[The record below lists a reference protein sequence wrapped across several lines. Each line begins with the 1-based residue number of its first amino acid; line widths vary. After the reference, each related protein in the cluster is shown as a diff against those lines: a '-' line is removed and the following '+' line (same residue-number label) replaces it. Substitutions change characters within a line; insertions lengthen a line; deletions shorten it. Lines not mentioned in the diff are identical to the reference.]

1 MSTKRVKSVVKFLS
15 IVFTF
20 ALILGALP
28 FVLYLKVLP
37 WAISNPRVIKYV
49 EDVSSKT
56 LGADV
61 KISNPSLKTSISPN
75 INFKVDE
82 IKLTGKNKKLLADID
97 KLNADIS
104 LKEIPKKNI
113 ILNKVALNNVFIDVN
128 PILDLPVFKQKS
140 SGQGEWNVDFYSSVF
155 FLDNADILYK
165 LDKNTFINVN
175 GKKLKIEDDVAK
187 KHLRYIISAQIIKGK
202 NKLNVSSSDY
212 NRVYIKDKDRIVFEN
227 SLVDINKSHFN
238 FNGYL
243 DKKNN
248 YNLTFRSKNFSIPY
262 VIDLLNSQIVEN
274 NLGEQLAYFKDID
287 GNFDFDFNITNKSM
301 NGNIKLNK
309 LVFKL
314 IPFNN
319 LPILLTQGNVKL
331 DSHKIVLNDFKGY
344 YNGKTSNK
352 MDFAGTVKDYL
363 KSVDTNLVGNAVVTN
378 DFSTNY
384 LSKMIG
390 YPLQITGK
398 ADTRVQ
404 LKSKYNKIDLLWLY
418 KFDKGNGFVADG
430 DESFMNNLA
439 TRVLVAKMHFENMLL
454 NIKSIDYYAED
465 PDRNHNVKKKRIP
478 LVSFSSNIDF
488 SNGQIFV
495 KDFGLNLPQPMP
507 SGFINMLIKEKL
519 FKHGTFTGHIK
530 VINTGKYPY
539 LIGNMKMDKV
549 AIPSQRLFIRSGE
562 LKTDDNHLH
571 ISSNGRYRRSDYD
584 MSGVIINEIKF
595 PIVVKN
601 ITLALDTVDVEKYL
615 QVFNNQTP
623 SDEASTDVKTAV
635 AKSIEN
641 NTGDTDSDDNT
652 QTFDLANLIV
662 EECVLKVK
670 QGFYKNIHF
679 SDAVANLSLDKHSVL
694 KINAD
699 KFNFAEGQTTAKINC
714 DLKNHKYN
722 IWLALIKVNSD
733 LIATTLLNLPKEING
748 KASGLLDLN
757 TDDSLKLNG
766 RIQFRVYNGV
776 IAKIGLVQYA
786 LNVASLFR
794 NPLTMISLSSL
805 SELVSVPEGK
815 FDQIDGDIYLK
826 NNIAERMMIKSK
838 APQLSSFIIGRYDI
852 EKQDA
857 ALRIYTKFSNS
868 KKGMYG
874 FLRNISLNAL
884 ANRIPLSTR
893 NDSNYYSAEISQLP
907 PIDAEDK
914 DCQIFLTKV
923 DGDIVQNN
931 FLSSLKKIK

>member
-1 MSTKRVKSVVKFLS
+1 MRVKSVVTFLS
-15 IVFTF
+15 VTFVF

-37 WAISNPRVIKYV
+37 WAVSNPKVISYV
-49 EDVSSKT
+49 EDVASKT

-61 KISNPSLKTSISPN
+61 EIEKPKLATSLSPE
-75 INFKVDE
+75 INFQVKE
-82 IKLTGKNKKLLADID
+82 IKLTSKDKKLLADID
-97 KLNADIS
+97 ELNTDIS
-104 LKEIPKKNI
+104 LSQIRKKNI
-113 ILNKVALNNVFIDVN
+113 IIDKITLNNLFVDVNKV
-128 PILDLPVFKQKS
+128 LDLPVFKQKS
-140 SGQGEWNVDFYSSVF
+140 TGQSDWKIDWYSSV
-155 FLDNADILYK
+155 LAVENADVLYN
-165 LDKNTFINVN
+165 LDKNTFIKFN
-175 GKKLKIEDDVAK
+175 GKKLKIEDDTIK
-187 KHLRYIISAQIIKGK
+187 KHLRYIASVDITKSK
-202 NKLNVSSSDY
+202 NKLHVTSSDF

-227 SLVDINKSHFN
+227 SLVNINKSNFN
-238 FNGYL
+238 FSGYL

-248 YNLTFRSKNFSIPY
+248 YNLNFSSKNFSIPY
-262 VIDLLNSQIVEN
+262 LIDLLNSQIIEN

-287 GNFDFDFNITNKSM
+287 GNFDFKFNITNKTL
-301 NGNIKLNK
+301 NGDVKLNR
-309 LVFKL
+309 LSFKL
-314 IPFNN
+314 IPFSN

-331 DSHKIVLNDFKGY
+331 DSKKVVLKDFKGY
-344 YNGKTSNK
+344 YNNKKSNT
-352 MDFAGTVKDYL
+352 MDFSGEVKDYL

-378 DFSTNY
+378 DFSKNY

-390 YPLQITGK
+390 YPLEITGK
-398 ADTRVQ
+398 ADTRVV

-418 KFDKGNGFVADG
+418 KFEKGNGFVADG

-439 TRVLVAKMHFENMLL
+439 TRVMVAKMHFENMLL
-454 NIKSIDYYAED
+454 NIKSIDYYAEN
-465 PDRNHNVKKKRIP
+465 PDNHIKGERIP
-478 LVSFSSNIDF
+478 IVSFSSNIDF
-488 SNGQIFV
+488 SNGKTFV
-495 KDFGLNLPQPMP
+495 KDFGLNLPKPMP
-507 SGFINMLIKEKL
+507 SGFVNMLIKEKL
-519 FKHGTFTGHIK
+519 FKNGTFTGHIK

-549 AIPSQRLFIRSGE
+549 AVPSQRLFIKSAE
-562 LKTDDNHLH
+562 LKTDDDHLH
-571 ISSNGRYRRSDYD
+571 IKSDGRYRRSSYD
-584 MSGVIINEIKF
+584 MSGIIVNEIKF

-601 ITLALDTVDVEKYL
+601 ITLSLDKIDVEKYL
-615 QVFNNQTP
+615 QAFNNQNP
-623 SDEASTDVKTAV
+623 SDEASTDVKATV
-635 AKSIEN
+635 EKSLEN
-641 NTGDTDSDDNT
+641 NTGDTDSDDDV

-662 EECVLKVK
+662 EECILKVK
-670 QGFYKNIHF
+670 EGFYKNIHF
-679 SDAVANLSLDKHSVL
+679 ADAVAKLTLDKHSML
-694 KINAD
+694 KITAD
-699 KFNFAEGQTTAKINC
+699 KFDFAEGQTTAKIDC

-722 IWLALIKVNSD
+722 IWLALINVNSD
-733 LIATTLLNLPKEING
+733 LLATTLLNLPKEING

-776 IAKIGLVQYA
+776 ISKIGLVQYA

-815 FDQIDGDIYLK
+815 FDQIDGDIHLK
-826 NNIAERMMIKSK
+826 NNVAERMMIKSK
-838 APQLSSFIIGRYDI
+838 SPQLSSFIIGRYDI

-857 ALRIYTKFSNS
+857 ALRIYTKFSNH

-907 PIDAEDK
+907 PIEADDK

-931 FLSSLKKIK
+931 FLSTLKKIK